1 MYLGN
6 EYWKNYMER
15 WFGVD
20 LIVSWEKFA
29 RVLLPFIIPLFKR
42 GYTLIVP
49 DLQGYGY
56 NEGIKGDFEWNAHVQ
71 NLKDAATFA
80 KNKYGSSVW
89 LGGASMGGPLAY
101 EAASECDFVDGL
113 LCWCLWDFS
122 DKEFML
128 KETSTG
134 KWTYALIPILKILS
148 KFFGKLRLKTYHL
161 ISYDALTDSKE
172 FNELIKKDPQAGT
185 HVTLKGAT
193 SLVLDSEPTVK
204 HSDFLKP
211 VLVVQPGNDQMTPK
225 KYMKKTFERLG
236 SKIKK
241 YVEVEGAPH
250 FPTKMET
257 YNRWANEVDQFIK
270 KCK

>member
-20 LIVSWEKFA
+20 LIVSWEKFARVEQIKSYGKKIHLEIYESENKNAPVIVFSHDIAGYA

-89 LGGASMGGPLAY
+89 LGGASMGELPAWPWI
-101 EAASECDFVDGL
+101 ANL
-113 LCWCLWDFS
+113 LS
-122 DKEFML
+122 N
-128 KETSTG
+128 
-134 KWTYALIPILKILS
+134 IPI
-148 KFFGKLRLKTYHL
+148 F
-161 ISYDALTDSKE
+161 
-172 FNELIKKDPQAGT
+172 
-185 HVTLKGAT
+185 
-193 SLVLDSEPTVK
+193 
-204 HSDFLKP
+204 
-211 VLVVQPGNDQMTPK
+211 
-225 KYMKKTFERLG
+225 
-236 SKIKK
+236 
-241 YVEVEGAPH
+241 
-250 FPTKMET
+250 
-257 YNRWANEVDQFIK
+257 
-270 KCK
+270 